1 MVTLEKL
8 ENRIKALEARHRE
21 LDKNIANLYTE
32 GYEDL
37 AQMKRDKLALK
48 DEIETLKQR
57 RSSYGQEDQANG

>member
-1 MVTLEKL
+1 M
-8 ENRIKALEARHRE
+8 
-21 LDKNIANLYTE
+21 YTE

-57 RSSYGQEDQANG
+57 RSSPGHED

>member
-21 LDKNIANLYTE
+21 LDKDIANMYTE

-57 RSSYGQEDQANG
+57 RSSYGQED

>member
-21 LDKNIANLYTE
+21 LDKNIANMYTE

-57 RSSYGQEDQANG
+57 RSSYGQED

>member
-57 RSSYGQEDQANG
+57 RSSYGQENQANG

>member
-21 LDKNIANLYTE
+21 LDKAIANMYTE

-37 AQMKRDKLALK
+37 AQLKRDKLALK
-48 DEIETLKQR
+48 DEIEALKQR
-57 RSSYGQEDQANG
+57 RSSYGQEN

>member
-21 LDKNIANLYTE
+21 LDKNIANMYTE

-37 AQMKRDKLALK
+37 AQIKRDKLALK

>member
-21 LDKNIANLYTE
+21 LDKAIANMYTE

-37 AQMKRDKLALK
+37 AQLKRDKLALK

-57 RSSYGQEDQANG
+57 RSSYGQENQANG

>member
-21 LDKNIANLYTE
+21 LDKAIANMYTE

-37 AQMKRDKLALK
+37 AQLKRDKLALK
-48 DEIETLKQR
+48 DEINTLKKR
-57 RSSYGQEDQANG
+57 RSSYGQEN

>member
-57 RSSYGQEDQANG
+57 RSSYGQEN

>member
-32 GYEDL
+32 GYEAVSYTHL
-37 AQMKRDKLALK
+37 
-48 DEIETLKQR
+48 TLPTT
-57 RSSYGQEDQANG
+57 

>member
-37 AQMKRDKLALK
+37 AQMKKDKLALK
-48 DEIETLKQR
+48 DEINTLKKR
-57 RSSYGQEDQANG
+57 RSEHGQKN

>member
-21 LDKNIANLYTE
+21 LDKNIANMYTE

-57 RSSYGQEDQANG
+57 RSSYGQKD

>member
-48 DEIETLKQR
+48 DEIEALKQR
-57 RSSYGQEDQANG
+57 RSSYGQEN

>member
-21 LDKNIANLYTE
+21 LDKAIANMYTE

-37 AQMKRDKLALK
+37 AQLKRDKLALK

-57 RSSYGQEDQANG
+57 RSSYGQEN

>member
-37 AQMKRDKLALK
+37 AQMKKDKLSLK
-48 DEIETLKQR
+48 DEINTLKKR
-57 RSSYGQEDQANG
+57 RSEHGQKN

>member
-1 MVTLEKL
+1 M
-8 ENRIKALEARHRE
+8 
-21 LDKNIANLYTE
+21 YTE

-57 RSSYGQEDQANG
+57 RSSYGQED

>member
-1 MVTLEKL
+1 MVALEKL

-21 LDKNIANLYTE
+21 LDKTIANMYTE

-37 AQMKRDKLALK
+37 AQLKRDKLALK

-57 RSSYGQEDQANG
+57 RSSYGQEN

>member
-48 DEIETLKQR
+48 DEIEALKQR
-57 RSSYGQEDQANG
+57 RSSYGQENQANG

>member
-21 LDKNIANLYTE
+21 LDKAIANMYTE

-37 AQMKRDKLALK
+37 AQLKRDKLALK
-48 DEIETLKQR
+48 DEIEALKQR
-57 RSSYGQEDQANG
+57 RSSYGQENQANG

>member
-1 MVTLEKL
+1 MVALEKL

-57 RSSYGQEDQANG
+57 RSSYGQEN

>member
-1 MVTLEKL
+1 MVALEKL

-37 AQMKRDKLALK
+37 AQMKKEKLALK
-48 DEIETLKQR
+48 DEINTLRKR
-57 RSSYGQEDQANG
+57 RSDHGQKN

>member
-37 AQMKRDKLALK
+37 AQMKRDKLSLK
-48 DEIETLKQR
+48 DEINTLKKR
-57 RSSYGQEDQANG
+57 RSEHGQKN